1 MKHVSSAIV
10 AAVSAALAAASPL
23 AASDRDVLAT
33 TVPAPACQAANP
45 NSQGMLRLVNGAW
58 AFLPGVTGTAYL
70 WCPVDF
76 NKNTKSDNTDD
87 NEITGGFRILYRDSD
102 AAGNE
107 AQVTARL
114 GYRIPSGHNW
124 VAPEWASA
132 PGVTGNTASY
142 SFVFHD
148 LQPGLYSFQVTLTR
162 TNTVEDPAFS
172 GIDFFHWTPPVVGL

>member
-1 MKHVSSAIV
+1 MKPVRSVIV
-10 AAVSAALAAASPL
+10 AVVSAALAAATPL

-58 AFLPGVTGTAYL
+58 IFLPGVTGTAYL
-70 WCPVDF
+70 WCPLDI
-76 NKNTKSDNTDD
+76 NKFTKSDNTDD
-87 NEITGGFRILYRDSD
+87 NKISGGFRILYRDSD
-102 AAGNE
+102 AAGSE

-124 VAPEWASA
+124 AGAEWASS

-142 SFVFHD
+142 SFLFHD
-148 LQPGLYSFQVTLTR
+148 MQPGLYSFQVTLTR
-162 TNTVEDPAFS
+162 TNTIDDPAFS
-172 GIDFFHWTPPVVGL
+172 GIDFFHWTPPIPGL